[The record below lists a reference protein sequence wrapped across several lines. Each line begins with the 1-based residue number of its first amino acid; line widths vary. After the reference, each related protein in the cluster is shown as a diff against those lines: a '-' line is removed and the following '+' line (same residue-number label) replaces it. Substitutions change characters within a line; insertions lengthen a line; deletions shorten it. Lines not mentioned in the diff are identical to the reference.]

1 MMAPG
6 RPLLNR
12 AIHKAKQAYGESIET
27 DLAKAI
33 RQLRDRPQRLDQC
46 MQAMKMTTVP
56 KALLWK
62 RIKALSPKPKE
73 HR

>member
-1 MMAPG
+1 
-6 RPLLNR
+6 
-12 AIHKAKQAYGESIET
+12 
-27 DLAKAI
+27 
-33 RQLRDRPQRLDQC
+33 